1 MISKP
6 DLDRLRRIK
15 GKAGDGRIAEVGANL
30 VLDVVFVALL
40 SSGIE
45 GGAAAATAATQ
56 LFSALVCYGYL
67 RRTPDVELV
76 PSGDYAV
83 LLHRKNDRL
92 PWRWDDIRSMSEFL
106 QKRGV
111 TNFGDGFS
119 CVGGSGEKNGSP
131 VNFHKRMVK
140 LIT

>member
-1 MISKP
+1 M
-6 DLDRLRRIK
+6 
-15 GKAGDGRIAEVGANL
+15 AGSQKSAQIL
-30 VLDVVFVALL
+30 CWMSFL
-40 SSGIE
+40 SRCFPAGSR
-45 GGAAAATAATQ
+45 GAAAATAATQ

-76 PSGDYAV
+76 PGGDYAV